1 MEWKIMAKV
10 LEDFPDEECLI
21 MILIRNTVN
30 CNMNNQTFL
39 TKVIKK
45 LESLFQLMIKD
56 MTISTII
63 LSNLIFQTSLYQ

>member
-1 MEWKIMAKV
+1 MAKV